1 MPLGSRARSAAAL
14 AGALLLAAA
23 CRPAAPA
30 PAAAPAAASAPA
42 AAAPA
47 NASAAPTAASAAT
60 HVRAAYTSDSGAELP
75 ILVADQTGLFAQ
87 QGLDVSVDRIA
98 GGSSKVVQ
106 VIVAGELDVAQI
118 GGPAVVDADV
128 AGADIVYLATHIPR
142 LAVSVFGPP
151 ALTQISDLRG
161 KSIAITR
168 VGTITDFGA
177 RYALNRAG
185 LAPETDVGLIQTGG
199 NAETLATMQ
208 SGNVAAGMISAPVDV
223 PARKLGFHEVLDLA
237 ATGLEFPYDG
247 LAVQRSYRD
256 GNEDVLRRFTRAY
269 VQAIARVHHD
279 KPFAKQVLAGYTG
292 TDDDEAL
299 ESGYAVFGDRYLAR
313 APYPTLA
320 QFQSIVDFVAER
332 EPRVRDLQ
340 LNTIVDDH
348 FIRALD
354 QEGFIDGLYQ

>member
-1 MPLGSRARSAAAL
+1 MPQGSRARSAAAL

-106 VIVAGELDVAQI
+106 VIVAGEL
-118 GGPAVVDADV
+118 DV

>member
-1 MPLGSRARSAAAL
+1 MSRRFQVRLLAALIGSAA
-14 AGALLLAAA
+14 LAAA
-23 CRPAAPA
+23 CHSSVAPA
-30 PAAAPAAASAPA
+30 VAPNSSTAGPPGSAASATAAASGGRV
-42 AAAPA
+42 
-47 NASAAPTAASAAT
+47 

-75 ILVADQTGLFAQ
+75 LLVAQQTGLFEQ

-106 VIVAGELDVAQI
+106 VILAGELDIAQI

-142 LAVSVFGPP
+142 LAVSVFGAPS
-151 ALTQISDLRG
+151 IVRVEDLRG
-161 KSIAITR
+161 KSLAITR

-185 LAPETDVGLIQTGG
+185 LVPETDVGLIQTGG
-199 NAETLATMQ
+199 NAETLAAMQ
-208 SGNVAAGMISAPVDV
+208 SANVAGGMLSAPVDV

-237 ATGLEFPYDG
+237 TTGLEFPYDG
-247 LAVQRSYRD
+247 VAVQRAYRD
-256 GNEDVLRRFTRAY
+256 GNEDTLRRFLHAY
-269 VQAIARVHHD
+269 VEGIARVHRD
-279 KPFAKQVLAGYTG
+279 KPFAKQVLSSYTG

-313 APYPTLA
+313 APYPTIA

-332 EPRVRDLQ
+332 EPSARELRLD
-340 LNTIVDDH
+340 TIVDDH
-348 FIRALD
+348 FIRVLEQA
-354 QEGFIDGLYQ
+354 GVIDALYQ